1 MAAYWLVSNG
11 VIAQAFNTPPGFA
24 ITDCFAPGVMCAPQ
38 DATPGVTPGWSA
50 TEAFGAWS
58 FSPPPAAPALTPQ
71 QAAQVAYGALIAGGL
86 SLTSTGT
93 PALNGVFPIDTLAQS
108 DIATESQ
115 FISTFSEFTNGGTV
129 GLPWQQLSG
138 AVVTFPTTTAFLA
151 FAKAAGQMVAAGK
164 LAVVQGAAMPSAAV
178 TIA

>member
-11 VIAQAFNTPPGFA
+11 VIAQSFATPPGFA
-24 ITDCFAPGVMCAPQ
+24 ITDCFAPGVTCAPQ
-38 DATPGVTPGWSA
+38 DATPGVAPGWTA

-58 FSPPPAAPALTPQ
+58 FTPPPAAPAPTAQ
-71 QAAQVAYGALIAGGL
+71 QVAQAAYGALIAAGL
-86 SLTSTGT
+86 NLTSTGT
-93 PALNGVFPIDTLAQS
+93 PALNGIFPIDAQAQS

-115 FISTFSEFTNGGTV
+115 FISTFTEFTNGGTI

-138 AVVTFPTTTAFLA
+138 AVVTFPTTAAFLA
-151 FAKAAGQMVAAGK
+151 FAKATGQTVAAAK
-164 LAVVQGAAMPSAAV
+164 LAVVQGSAMPSAAV